1 MRSGVIRRR
10 VLFGLL
16 LLSLFF
22 PIGCGNDLPQ
32 GAIAQVGQQLVSQG
46 EFERLRI
53 AYEAAGRA
61 PDKDRQPREY
71 ESFEQALV
79 EHLVIQEVLRQ
90 EAPSMG
96 VIVTESD
103 VRNELEQIRR
113 MFQGDG
119 KFEAAL
125 KTRGVT
131 LEQLSQSAREYLLI
145 KKIKA
150 AVTGDITVDE
160 QEVEAYYEKHKTEY
174 VEQES
179 RDVRHILISPFAT
192 TADGEVATS
201 ATRDQWDAAEAEAK
215 KARSELQ
222 NGAGFA
228 TVAEKYS
235 DDEATKNSG
244 GKLGAVTRGLMVPA
258 FEVVV
263 FNLQKGER
271 SQPVKTPYGYHII
284 EVTDI
289 TPERQLSYDQV
300 KENIKSALLTQK
312 QTAAWE
318 KWLATARARLGVEYL
333 AGYKPLQTLVCLF
346 ASVGAGAAGGAGIV
360 RFSRWRV
367 VDSDGPRVDRRRTGP
382 VV

>member
-1 MRSGVIRRR
+1 
-10 VLFGLL
+10 
-16 LLSLFF
+16 
-22 PIGCGNDLPQ
+22 
-32 GAIAQVGQQLVSQG
+32 
-46 EFERLRI
+46 
-53 AYEAAGRA
+53 
-61 PDKDRQPREY
+61 
-71 ESFEQALV
+71 
-79 EHLVIQEVLRQ
+79 
-90 EAPSMG
+90 MG

-333 AGYKPLQTLVCLF
+333 AGYKPPSKPS
-346 ASVGAGAAGGAGIV
+346 SVSLPQSAQELPEEPGSSVSPGGE
-360 RFSRWRV
+360 
-367 VDSDGPRVDRRRTGP
+367 
-382 VV
+382 